1 MLLTGSPSLMGI
13 AASVAVVDM
22 IQEDN
27 SDKEQIPQVSEE
39 DTPSAEITD
48 DQTDSDDA
56 DPEQTHRIK
65 R

>member
-1 MLLTGSPSLMGI
+1 MGI